1 MKRRFVLAA
10 LPIALL
16 TLTGATA
23 KKPAAK
29 RAPAKAAAP
38 APKPAPLGDTV
49 RIVMVTTAG
58 TIELELDHKAAPIT
72 TENFVH
78 YVDTRRFDGM
88 TFYRAMHLPW
98 GDQPNGLIQAGL
110 RGNPQ
115 KIFPPIAHE
124 PTSQTGLSHRTGAIS
139 MARNAP
145 GTADADFSILL
156 SDLTSLDADPASPNP
171 ETQAGYAVFGRVVT
185 GMDVVKAI
193 WDSPISPDK
202 GEGPLKGQMLDPPVK
217 IITVR
222 RAPVQAPVQA
232 PAPAASPP
240 APVQ

>member
-1 MKRRFVLAA
+1 MNRRFALAA
-10 LPIALL
+10 LPLALFALAGIA
-16 TLTGATA
+16 AA
-23 KKPAAK
+23 KPAPK
-29 RAPAKAAAP
+29 RPPAKAAAP

-49 RIVMVTTAG
+49 RIVMVTSLG
-58 TIELELDHKAAPIT
+58 TIELELDHLHAPVT
-72 TENFVH
+72 TENFVR

-88 TFYRAMHLPW
+88 TFYRAMHLAW

-115 KIFPPIAHE
+115 KILKPIPHE
-124 PTSQTGLSHRTGAIS
+124 PTTLTGLSHKAGAIS

-171 ETQAGYAVFGRVVT
+171 ETQAGYAVFGRVVA

-193 WDSPISPDK
+193 WDAPISPDK

-222 RAPVQAPVQA
+222 RAPVQT
-232 PAPAASPP
+232 PAPAATPP